1 MPGFVTFLSKLGKYL
16 AEGIAVFAG
25 IEPLVAPLF
34 GSNTKVTGTL
44 STVVND
50 LNQIGQVV
58 VQAEALI
65 QTPGSGAQKLAA
77 AAPLVANIIKTS
89 ELVGNHKI
97 KNETLFIQG
106 CTDMTNAVA
115 EILNALD
122 SGGVNSSGNP
132 TPPIPTPTVVPP
144 SPAIPPTVPV
154 P

>member
-1 MPGFVTFLSKLGKYL
+1 MAGFVTFLSKLGKYL

-25 IEPLVAPLF
+25 VEPLVAPLF
-34 GSNTKVTGTL
+34 GSNTKVTTGLT
-44 STVVND
+44 TAVND

-65 QTPGSGAQKLAA
+65 QAPGSGPQKLAA

-97 KNETLFIQG
+97 KNEALFIQG

-115 EILNALD
+115 EILNSLD
-122 SGGVNSSGNP
+122 AGGVNSSGNP
-132 TPPIPTPTVVPP
+132 TPPIPAPTTVPP
-144 SPAIPPTVPV
+144 SPAPAPTT
-154 P
+154 